1 LRELESAFAK
11 KNQTHSAMVVT
22 SPDMETLLKM
32 LSEYAKKSEFDDYT
46 LKSDRD
52 DILKRVAKLEK
63 RTDDHT
69 DKLIKWEP
77 EWQKMLTAIDDLRFT
92 KADKSDLDDA
102 IARMKQIIA
111 QMNPGSNVVAAFDSS
126 DLKDAVKRLQSEM
139 QLVAK

>member
-1 LRELESAFAK
+1 MRELESAFAK